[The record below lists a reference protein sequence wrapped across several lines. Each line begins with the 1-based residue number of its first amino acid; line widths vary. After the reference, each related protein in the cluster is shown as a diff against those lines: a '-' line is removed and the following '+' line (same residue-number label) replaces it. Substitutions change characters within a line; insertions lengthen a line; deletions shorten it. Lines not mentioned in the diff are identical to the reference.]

1 MRAEDFAE
9 PPHLANHSPASC
21 VIVDILP
28 LHWAQHVAVT
38 LVLNLHH
45 TSCSAC
51 DFSKI
56 SSSSDECGDSPAPVV
71 PQADTAM
78 DMWSAEAQKKRK
90 GDVSQW
96 GRNVAK
102 KRATLVRS
110 TSVTKASKRV
120 VGAKTVSPACNC
132 PKKCFD

>member
-1 MRAEDFAE
+1 MRDPMRAEDF
-9 PPHLANHSPASC
+9 
-21 VIVDILP
+21 
-28 LHWAQHVAVT
+28 T
-38 LVLNLHH
+38 
-45 TSCSAC
+45 
-51 DFSKI
+51 
-56 SSSSDECGDSPAPVV
+56 ECGDSPASVV
-71 PQADTAM
+71 PQADAAM
-78 DMWSAEAQKKRK
+78 DMWSTEAQKKRK

-132 PKKCFD
+132 PKKCFDRVSVENVKCIFNEYWNIKELFLIMNLTVSS

>member
-1 MRAEDFAE
+1 MEDFAE
-9 PPHLANHSPASC
+9 PLRLANHSPALC

-38 LVLNLHH
+38 SVLNLHH

-51 DFSKI
+51 DFSKM
-56 SSSSDECGDSPAPVV
+56 SSSSDEHGYSPAPVV

-78 DMWSAEAQKKRK
+78 DMWSAEPQKKWK

-96 GRNVAK
+96 RRNVAK
-102 KRATLVRS
+102 SMAGV
-110 TSVTKASKRV
+110 
-120 VGAKTVSPACNC
+120 CQ
-132 PKKCFD
+132 